1 MFKFLFDVHQCSPV
15 FFLLNIIY
23 FSVCLTSNKLYWIE
37 DQLADISTR
46 FYTLASWGWRV
57 DWIPKMSIWWELV
70 EIFMLMQI
78 NCMLKPQ
85 NAHLMEKELWWELSF
100 TVENN
105 NNNNNNNN
113 SNKRRQTNKA
123 TKFRQLFF
131 KILSPMSVWLS

>member
-1 MFKFLFDVHQCSPV
+1 
-15 FFLLNIIY
+15 
-23 FSVCLTSNKLYWIE
+23 
-37 DQLADISTR
+37 
-46 FYTLASWGWRV
+46 
-57 DWIPKMSIWWELV
+57 
-70 EIFMLMQI
+70 MLMRI

-105 NNNNNNNN
+105 NNNNNNN

-131 KILSPMSVWLS
+131 KILSPKSVWLS

>member
-1 MFKFLFDVHQCSPV
+1 
-15 FFLLNIIY
+15 
-23 FSVCLTSNKLYWIE
+23 
-37 DQLADISTR
+37 
-46 FYTLASWGWRV
+46 
-57 DWIPKMSIWWELV
+57 
-70 EIFMLMQI
+70 MLMQI

-113 SNKRRQTNKA
+113 SNNSNKRRQTNKA